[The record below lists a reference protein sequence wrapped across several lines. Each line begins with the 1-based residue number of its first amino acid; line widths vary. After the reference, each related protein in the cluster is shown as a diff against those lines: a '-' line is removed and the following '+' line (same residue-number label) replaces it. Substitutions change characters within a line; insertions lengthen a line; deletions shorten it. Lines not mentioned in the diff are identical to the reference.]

1 MLNLAMIK
9 IIFRTKW
16 FEKNWHI
23 LVILLI
29 AILGIYFRLDL
40 FLENRSLWNDPAK
53 LAVNLMDKSYHDLLL
68 NSLDYKQ
75 SAPAGYLLLQKFI
88 GSFFNYSEYSLI
100 ISSLISGIL
109 SILIV
114 AFISLKLLP
123 RQVSFLP
130 VLFIAFSTSAI
141 FYSGELKQYSFD
153 LFFSSLIFFS
163 FIKVIKSGWTDR
175 SLLVFFVCGLIS
187 TWFSFPS
194 SIILASA
201 SFSLILIQIVKK
213 QINRRFL
220 AMSFFI
226 GVLFLV
232 NFVLNYIYFV
242 HVNNFMFKYHSHGF
256 VPHLLPLKD
265 FLYWHIDMLKN
276 YLLSPSGFSIIMSGL
291 GILFFFVGLI
301 SLWKKQRDYFIFF
314 VAVFS
319 FVYLASALGKYP
331 VIAGTAE
338 INSRFTLYLIPF
350 TYLLIAFGLYELL
363 FKKYKFFYVLIIFIL
378 ATSFYTKAV
387 DRKKTYHREET
398 RSLINFAQRQNQEN
412 DKFVVYYASVPA
424 FKYYT
429 RNSKISYI
437 KLRPHRKNSLE
448 YITDLQKLDIS
459 GRTWVLFSHVY
470 KDEKDIIIDYF
481 TNKSTLLDYKK
492 DINSYLYL
500 FEVD

>member
-1 MLNLAMIK
+1 MMKKN
-9 IIFRTKW
+9 FQTKW
-16 FEKNWHI
+16 FEKNWPL

-40 FLENRSLWNDPAK
+40 FLKNRSLWWDPAM
-53 LAVNLMDKSYHDLLL
+53 LAVNLVDKSYHDLLL
-68 NSLDYKQ
+68 NSMDYNQ
-75 SAPAGYLLLQKFI
+75 SAPAGYLLMQKFI
-88 GSFFNYSEYSLI
+88 GSFFNYTEYSLI
-100 ISSLISGIL
+100 ISSFISGIL
-109 SILIV
+109 SILLV

-141 FYSGELKQYSFD
+141 FYSTELKQYSFD
-153 LFFSSLIFFS
+153 LFFTSLIFFS

-175 SLLVFFVCGLIS
+175 SLLVFTVFGLIS

-220 AMSFFI
+220 AISFFI

-265 FLYWHIDMLKN
+265 FLYWHTDMLKN

-291 GILFFFVGLI
+291 GILFLFVGLI
-301 SLWKKQRDYFIFF
+301 SLWRKQRDYFIFIVSVLF
-314 VAVFS
+314 

-338 INSRFTLYLIPF
+338 IKSRFTLYLIPF

-363 FKKYKFFYVLIIFIL
+363 FKKYKIFYVFIIFIL
-378 ATSFYTKAV
+378 TTSFFTQAV

-398 RSLINFAQRQNQEN
+398 RPLINFAQRHKKEN
-412 DKFVVYYASVPA
+412 DKFIIYYASVPA
-424 FKYYT
+424 FEYYT
-429 RNSKISYI
+429 RDSKISYI
-437 KLRPHRKNSLE
+437 KLQYHRKNSQE

-459 GRTWVLFSHVY
+459 GRTWILFSHVY
-470 KDEKDIIIDYF
+470 KDEKDIIIDYV
-481 TNKSTLLDYKK
+481 TKKSTLLDYKK
-492 DINSYLYL
+492 DIRSYLYL
-500 FEVD
+500 FEFD